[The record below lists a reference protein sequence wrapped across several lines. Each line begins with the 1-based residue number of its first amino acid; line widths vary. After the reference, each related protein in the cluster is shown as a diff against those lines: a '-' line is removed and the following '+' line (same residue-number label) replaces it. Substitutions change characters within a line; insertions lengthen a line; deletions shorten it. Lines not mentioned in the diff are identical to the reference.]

1 MKHIFKRIA
10 AAVLA
15 GAFAL
20 SAAGCMTKTVEVERE
35 TDVPPKITFL
45 GDSIPAGYGLEGYSD
60 DDNYS
65 CMSYSNILKAEYSE
79 ELDGKCTAEMVN
91 VAVTGDTSAQLLEH
105 LESGE
110 FDEALKDSDAVVIS
124 IGGNDI
130 LEIFLNFLGNDLGL
144 NPDGGDGW
152 KDGSINL
159 FTAAE
164 ALGGLSDKMDAALTD
179 YNDNF
184 TEIIS
189 QIHGKTSARLFVQ
202 TLYNPFE
209 YYDKL
214 QFLVDF
220 ADEKIGIINQTITD
234 NAVTEDGLE
243 NYTVVDVAASFKGRC
258 GDLTTIKNF
267 DIHPN
272 AEGHKVIAEVV
283 DKAVRSKTY
292 FYPDTEE
299 VTDKTAVAAA
309 AAGGVL
315 CAAIIVTVTAVI
327 IRRKKKS

>member
-1 MKHIFKRIA
+1 MKHIFKRIT

-20 SAAGCMTKTVEVERE
+20 SAAGCMTKAVEVERE
-35 TDVPPKITFL
+35 TEVPPKITFL
-45 GDSIPAGYGLEGYSD
+45 GDSIPAGFGLEGYSD
-60 DDNYS
+60 EDLYS
-65 CMSYSNILKAEYSE
+65 CMSYPNILKAEYAE
-79 ELDGKCTAEMVN
+79 ELDGKCSSETVN

-110 FDEALKDSDAVVIS
+110 FDNALKGSDAVVIS

-130 LEIFLNFLGNDLGL
+130 LEIFLDFLSNDLGL
-144 NPDGGDGW
+144 KSDGSGW
-152 KDGSINL
+152 KDGSVNL

-164 ALGGLSDKMDAALTD
+164 ALGGLSDKMDEALTG
-179 YNDNF
+179 YTDNF
-184 TEIIS
+184 EEIIS
-189 QIHGKTSARLFVQ
+189 QVRSKTSAKLFVQ

-209 YYDKL
+209 YYDKM

-220 ADEKIGIINQTITD
+220 ADEKIGFINKTVTD

-258 GDLTTIKNF
+258 GDITTIKNF

-283 DKAVRSKTY
+283 DKSVRSKTY
-292 FYPDTEE
+292 SYPDTEE
-299 VTDKTAVAAA
+299 VTDMTAVIFTAV
-309 AAGGVL
+309 GGVL
-315 CAAIIVTVTAVI
+315 CVVIIITVTAVI